1 MAGQTYSPYRRN
13 GRPPQRAAGNGRT
26 SAPRRSGL
34 SLAMLS
40 PEPPE
45 AAPVRRTLPTGGLN
59 ASSLADPAA
68 RRWVVLG
75 ALGIVSSI
83 LLTIAMALLGSRSV
97 ASADQPPAEPA
108 RANRVTLI
116 REIGGVPKSPTPGTG
131 ITASAPAAPGSS
143 APAPAIAQGNGPNGS
158 NSLASAALRQLRR
171 VGRAMVTPDGIRRLA
186 LGGSLPFA
194 DGSTVSAFLQGHS
207 TPQVAAADTNDPD
220 VTLIAGATFLR
231 IDGAADSLRNS
242 LALVG
247 RNDITVLA
255 SPTARIVSQATTV
268 PTVMPTAI
276 PTPQPIPTAQATAT
290 ATTVPPTQTPV
301 VVTATPL
308 PPTQTPVVV
317 TATPEPTRRPTRTP
331 TPEIEVIVVTATPV
345 PGQYPN
351 GSIPFVPP
359 GMIPWLTGAATS
371 TPVVAP
377 TFPAPPTAIP
387 TNTALPTATP
397 NIAVAQSAPAA
408 APAPR
413 QAQTQAQ
420 TQPTEPAGPAPILA
434 ETGTRTPVNT
444 PTPRTAPRQ
453 APQTEGQPAQSGA
466 PSPQAVA
473 AAPQDDPARDPALM
487 ERLAA
492 RALLAVNAARTQAG
506 ALPLARNAALDTAA
520 AVHAQYDVATGQT
533 EGNFQTRGTPL
544 FLGETPSARAARA
557 AGSRGPGSERVAEVM
572 ALGEAEPERAVQGW
586 LDSVFHRVL
595 LLDLAAH
602 HAGYGQHTV
611 GAATTSVLDLGG
623 RRDVA
628 NASGWFPASGATDVP
643 TRCICDDYA
652 EAADRPG
659 PFGYPATLLLGQ
671 VRPQGMPTLATLTE
685 GSESGAAVAADL
697 VDAYGNPT
705 LLPQSPLKAGTKYVV
720 QMSWT
725 NGPSVTWSFTTGN

>member
-1 MAGQTYSPYRRN
+1 
-13 GRPPQRAAGNGRT
+13 
-26 SAPRRSGL
+26 
-34 SLAMLS
+34 MLS
-40 PEPPE
+40 PEPTE
-45 AAPVRRTLPTGGLN
+45 VAPARRTLPTGGLST
-59 ASSLADPAA
+59 SSFADPSA

-83 LLTIAMALLGSRSV
+83 LLTIAMALLSSRGV

-108 RANRVTLI
+108 RPNRVTLI
-116 REIGGVPKSPTPGTG
+116 REIGGVPKSPTPSTG
-131 ITASAPAAPGSS
+131 MTASAPAAPGSS
-143 APAPAIAQGNGPNGS
+143 APAPAIAQADGS
-158 NSLASAALRQLRR
+158 NSIASTALRQLRR

-194 DGSTVSAFLQGHS
+194 DGNTVSAFLHDAFA
-207 TPQVAAADTNDPD
+207 PQLAAADTTDPD
-220 VTLIAGATFLR
+220 VTLTDGTTFLR
-231 IDGAADSLRNS
+231 IDQTADSFQNS

-255 SPTARIVSQATTV
+255 N
-268 PTVMPTAI
+268 PTVRVASAGTPTVI
-276 PTPQPIPTAQATAT
+276 PTPLPIPTAQATAT
-290 ATTVPPTQTPV
+290 ATTAPPTQPPPTQTPV

-351 GSIPFVPP
+351 GQNPFLPN
-359 GMIPWLTGAATS
+359 GILPWLTGAATS
-371 TPVVAP
+371 TPVVQP

-397 NIAVAQSAPAA
+397 NITTAQSAGAPAA

-413 QAQTQAQ
+413 QAQA
-420 TQPTEPAGPAPILA
+420 QPTVPAGPAPILA

-453 APQTEGQPAQSGA
+453 APQTEGQPAA

-473 AAPQDDPARDPALM
+473 AAPQADPARDPAVM
-487 ERLAA
+487 EKLAA

-506 ALPLARNAALDTAA
+506 ALPLTRNAALDTAS

-557 AGSRGPGSERVAEVM
+557 AGSRGAGGERVAEVM
-572 ALGEAEPERAVQGW
+572 ALGEVEPERAVQGW

-595 LLDLAAH
+595 LLDLAAQ

-611 GAATTSVLDLGG
+611 GPATTSVLDLGG
-623 RRDVA
+623 KRDVA

-643 TRCICDDYA
+643 TRCVCDDYA
-652 EAADRPG
+652 EAAGKPG

-685 GSESGAAVAADL
+685 GSENGAAVAADL